1 MVMLGQWQL
10 FFIHP
15 PFFSIY
21 SSYQPTIVLTNERTN
36 KVMYG
41 GLQISALVV
50 IEVKEFPSLHTV
62 V

>member
-1 MVMLGQWQL
+1 
-10 FFIHP
+10 
-15 PFFSIY
+15 
-21 SSYQPTIVLTNERTN
+21 LTNERTN